1 MKKEPELGSNIW
13 FLAPFLVFQA
23 GSSILADSLG
33 LSFCLLGFRVFRPL
47 FLVPDP
53 IIFSSRT
60 KRYFGKIGH
69 FILLP

>member
-13 FLAPFLVFQA
+13 FLASFFVFQA
-23 GSSILADSLG
+23 GSSVPADSLA
-33 LSFCLLGFRVFRPL
+33 VFLVSSLFDPF

-60 KRYFGKIGH
+60 KLYFGKIGH